1 MSDKIEIQMISAPW
15 CKRCHA
21 IKPDVAQHASAHG
34 ATFVVIDFD
43 EMEESEKST
52 ISSLP
57 TIRMRLT
64 PSTDWQTYT
73 ANTVDD
79 FKKALV
85 AHSFSKAEDF

>member
-1 MSDKIEIQMISAPW
+1 MTAKIEIQMISAPW
-15 CKRCHA
+15 CKRCHT
-21 IKPDVAQHASAHG
+21 IKPDVAQHAVAHG

-43 EMEESEKST
+43 EMDEMEKST

-64 PSTDWQTYT
+64 PTAEWQTYT

-79 FKKALV
+79 FKKALET
-85 AHSFSKAEDF
+85 HSFATAEDF